1 MKAVKVELRI
11 IVVVVA
17 LIVAVSGVA
26 KSHFT
31 DAAISKGNTITTAE
45 FDIAISKDGKR
56 FYNELKL
63 FDLSNLLPGEN
74 RNVTFLVKNRG
85 TVTIN
90 RLTLTLNVRNYEV
103 KMSPAEKAVDSTPE
117 KGELGKWLVLKTIS
131 VNGRTIPVNRTL
143 DELSGKTIS
152 LPVKLK
158 PGEKAEVRMTLELP
172 AKAGN
177 ECQTDG
183 IDVTLRLDASQ

>member
-1 MKAVKVELRI
+1 MRRT
-11 IVVVVA
+11 IVGILLLAILA
-17 LIVAVSGVA
+17 LAGVA

-31 DAAISKGNTITTAE
+31 DTAISKGNTVTTAE

-63 FDLSNLLPGEN
+63 FDLSNLLPGEKK
-74 RNVTFLVKNRG
+74 NVTFLVKNRG
-85 TVTIN
+85 TVTMN

-131 VNGRTIPVNRTL
+131 VNGKPVLVNKTL

-158 PGEKAEVRMTLELP
+158 PGEKAEVRMTFDLP
-172 AKAGN
+172 VEAGN

>member
-1 MKAVKVELRI
+1 MKTVKVKLQI
-11 IVVVVA
+11 IVVVVV
-17 LIVAVSGVA
+17 LMVAISGVA
-26 KSHFT
+26 KSYFT
-31 DAAISKGNTITTAE
+31 DTAVSKSNRVTTAE

-63 FDLSNLLPGEN
+63 FELSNMLPGEN

-85 TVTIN
+85 TVTMN

-117 KGELGKWLVLKTIS
+117 RGELGKWLVLKTIS
-131 VNGRTIPVNRTL
+131 VNGRTVPVNKTL
-143 DELSGKTIS
+143 DDLNGKMVS

-158 PGEKAEVRMTLELP
+158 PGEKAEVRMTFELP

>member
-1 MKAVKVELRI
+1 MQTVKLKHLI
-11 IVVVVA
+11 IVVVLLFGLVLTSMA
-17 LIVAVSGVA
+17 RSY
-26 KSHFT
+26 FT
-31 DAAISKGNTITTAE
+31 DTAISKGNTVTTAE

-63 FDLSNLLPGEN
+63 FDLSNLLPGEKK
-74 RNVTFLVKNRG
+74 NVTFLVKNRG
-85 TVTIN
+85 TVTMN

-131 VNGRTIPVNRTL
+131 VNGKPVLVNKTL

-158 PGEKAEVRMTLELP
+158 PGEKAEVRMTFDLP
-172 AKAGN
+172 VEAGN

>member
-1 MKAVKVELRI
+1 MKRAIVSI
-11 IVVVVA
+11 ILLAMLA
-17 LIVAVSGVA
+17 LAGVA

-31 DAAISKGNTITTAE
+31 DTAISKGNTVTTAE

-74 RNVTFLVKNRG
+74 RSVTFLVKNRG
-85 TVTIN
+85 TVTMK

-117 KGELGKWLVLKTIS
+117 RGELGKWLVLKTIS

-143 DELSGKTIS
+143 DDLNGKTIP
-152 LPVKLK
+152 LQVTLK
-158 PGEKAEVRMTLELP
+158 PGEKAEVRMTFELP